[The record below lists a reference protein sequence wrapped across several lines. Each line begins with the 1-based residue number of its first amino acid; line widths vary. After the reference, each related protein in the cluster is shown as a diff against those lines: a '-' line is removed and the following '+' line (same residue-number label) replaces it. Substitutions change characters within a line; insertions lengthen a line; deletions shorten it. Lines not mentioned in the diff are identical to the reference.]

1 MLMNEHRCAVS
12 VILLKPEN
20 KSFSQFLHR
29 CSKDAQD
36 VPDSHLHV
44 LLSKKKEKKK
54 DEWQDLGP
62 WIKKKYINK
71 KVNVSMLTFGKIHQ
85 ILWFSIMFLKVFR
98 K

>member
-1 MLMNEHRCAVS
+1 MKENLTLSCMVWNEHRCAVS

-29 CSKDAQD
+29 CSKDALLFN

-44 LLSKKKEKKK
+44 LLS
-54 DEWQDLGP
+54 
-62 WIKKKYINK
+62 NK